1 MGLVAAVDE
10 IAGELYGVDPDA
22 FVAARTAAVAGAKA
36 AGDKALAREVATLR
50 KPTRSA
56 WLLNLL
62 TRTQPERLAV
72 LPELGALALF
82 ATVVLTLATRRFHRS
97 E

>member
-36 AGDKALAREVATLR
+36 AGDKALAREVATLSR
-50 KPTRSA
+50 
-56 WLLNLL
+56 W
-62 TRTQPERLAV
+62 RL
-72 LPELGALALF
+72 
-82 ATVVLTLATRRFHRS
+82 
-97 E
+97 